1 MSERTFALLSKHP
14 ITTTAV
20 LQNELLQLEASPSF
34 HLTPES
40 LTKPI
45 HSRRKQIIKYPT
57 NRLHIAGQRVALR
70 TFGGTVT
77 GVGIGWAGWLGW
89 LVNSGEGVYGLMGMD
104 ANTAMAVGLLV
115 MVASIRLG
123 IGSWEKAKKQWWQD
137 WVRVSEGLER
147 DLKVDSFST
156 PYLWHSLLIVEHKA
170 TLDNTMRQQVIAVA
184 TTACQRN
191 MELVKKRE
199 EEIGMVGKELGSL
212 QRSLDCIMVD
222 LSPKS

>member
-89 LVNSGEGVYGLMGMD
+89 LVNSGEGVYGLMGMN

-123 IGSWEKAKKQWWQD
+123 IGSWEKAKKRWWQD

-147 DLKVDSFST
+147 DLKVDSFFT
-156 PYLWHSLLIVEHKA
+156 PYYGIVY
-170 TLDNTMRQQVIAVA
+170 
-184 TTACQRN
+184 
-191 MELVKKRE
+191 
-199 EEIGMVGKELGSL
+199 
-212 QRSLDCIMVD
+212 
-222 LSPKS
+222 